1 MRDHGPTRRRPA
13 LAGSVAA
20 RYAGARNRTNVRTVT
35 TTYVALDL
43 ETTGLDLEED
53 AITEIGAVRFDAEGR
68 VLDTF
73 ETLVNPGR
81 PIPQFVQ
88 QLTGVTD
95 EAVARAPA
103 LPCVADGLRAFI
115 GDGPIVGQNVGF
127 DLAYLRHGG
136 IDVPGRVIDVAE
148 LSRYLLPLAGGRGL
162 MQLAESLGITP
173 GVHHRAL
180 SDAQTAADI
189 FVALRRRAEA
199 LEAAQRLQL
208 ARLVGMHNEA
218 LAEVIAGDRWGEIPA
233 GERLMPAV
241 RPPEPVEPLVR
252 HEPRQP
258 LPAGTL
264 DRVFDAAGGSIDD
277 FEERPQQR
285 TMAEAVREAL
295 AEGGH
300 FLIEAGTGVGKS
312 LAYLVPAALHAIRNG
327 ERVVISTNTI
337 ALQEQLLSKDIPALR
352 EMLLAAGAI
361 TDPSEFRASL
371 LKGRGNYLCLRRWTA
386 SYAMSLADP
395 DFAHLGASLLLWL
408 PVTTTGDRS
417 ELNFDSG
424 DWRTWPRVSAR
435 DTDCLQKQNLWVR
448 DGTCFLARARK
459 AAESAHILVVNHALL
474 LADIASGGSALPPF
488 DHLILDEAHNLE
500 DQATKQFG
508 ASVAVRDTWEALD
521 GIHRRAGRDHRE
533 SGVVPLLRAL
543 PEGAAT
549 AAAGELESAVI
560 AAGPL
565 IAPCFEAL
573 GALVP
578 ARGDDDRMLV
588 DGDLRGQPGWQAVV
602 AAWDRLNR
610 ALRDVTGRAEAAA
623 RAVEDAAVVDQ
634 PDVLAGEIQTAARR
648 VDDLRAR
655 MGELVAH
662 ADEGTIVWLTRDGKT
677 TAMITAAPVEVGPTL
692 WTQLFSGRRT
702 VVATSATLAAA
713 GSMDYAAQRLG
724 LESYR
729 TLQLG
734 SPFDY
739 RSSTLLAAITDVPE
753 PNEAGYH
760 QGVADAIVQLATAS
774 EGRALALFTSTA
786 ALERVA
792 ELVRGPLEEQ
802 GIAVLAQ
809 GIDGSPRQL
818 TDNLRTTPRT
828 LVLGN
833 QGFWEG
839 VDIRGDALSML
850 IITRLPFSPPTDPVH
865 RARSSRYANPF
876 GEYTLPAAV
885 LKFRQGF
892 GRLIRDRTDR
902 GVVAVLDKR
911 IYTRRYGDEFVMALP
926 SCTKVRAPAE
936 VVALR
941 AGEWLEQ

>member
-1 MRDHGPTRRRPA
+1 M
-13 LAGSVAA
+13 
-20 RYAGARNRTNVRTVT
+20 T

-43 ETTGLDLEED
+43 ETTGLDLEHD

-95 EAVARAPA
+95 EAVAGAPD
-103 LPCVADGLRAFI
+103 LSCVADGLRAFI
-115 GDGPIVGQNVGF
+115 GDAPIVGQNIGF
-127 DLAYLRHGG
+127 DLAYLRQGG
-136 IDVPGRVIDVAE
+136 IELPVRAIDLVE
-148 LSRYLLPLAGGRGL
+148 LSRYLLPFAGGRGL
-162 MQLAESLGITP
+162 MQLAEALGVTP
-173 GVHHRAL
+173 GSHHRAL
-180 SDAQTAADI
+180 ADAQTAADI
-189 FVALRRRAEA
+189 FVAMVRKAAE
-199 LEAAQRLQL
+199 LEAAQRVQL

-218 LAEVIAGDRWGEIPA
+218 LAEVIAGDEWRDLAP
-233 GERLMPAV
+233 GERLMPV
-241 RPPEPVEPLVR
+241 IRPPQPLEPLVR
-252 HEPRQP
+252 RDPREPVP
-258 LPAGTL
+258 VGALAP
-264 DRVFDAAGGSIDD
+264 VFAAAGGSIDG

-295 AEGGH
+295 ADGGH
-300 FLIEAGTGVGKS
+300 HLIEAGTGVGKS

-327 ERVVISTNTI
+327 ERIVISTNTI

-352 EMLLAAGAI
+352 QMLLDSGAI
-361 TDPSEFRASL
+361 KDPSEFRASL

-408 PVTTTGDRS
+408 PNTETGDRS
-417 ELNFDSG
+417 ELNFDSS
-424 DWRTWPRVSAR
+424 DWRTWPRLSAR
-435 DTDCLQKQNLWVR
+435 DTDCLAKHNMWVR

-459 AAESAHILVVNHALL
+459 AAETAHILVVNHALL

-508 ASVAVRDTWEALD
+508 SSVASRDAWEALE

-549 AAAGELESAVI
+549 IAAGALESAVT
-560 AAGPL
+560 AAGPF

-588 DGDLRGQPGWQAVV
+588 DADLRAQPGWQAVV
-602 AAWDRLNR
+602 AAWDKLNR
-610 ALRDVTGRAEAAA
+610 ALREVTSRADAAA
-623 RAVEDAAVVDQ
+623 RAVEDAAVIDQ
-634 PDVLAGEIQTAARR
+634 PDVLAGEIQTAARK
-648 VDDLRAR
+648 VDDLRSR
-655 MGELVAH
+655 MLGLVSNI
-662 ADEGTIVWLTRDGKT
+662 DDGTIVWLTRDGRS

-692 WTQLFSGRRT
+692 WDQLFSGRRT

-713 GSMDYAAQRLG
+713 GSMEYAAQRLG
-724 LESYR
+724 LQSYH

-739 RSSTLLAAITDVPE
+739 RSSTLLAAVNDVPE

-760 QGVADAIVQLATAS
+760 EGVAEAIVRLATAT

-792 ELVRGPLEEQ
+792 ELVRGPLEEA

-818 TDNLRTTPRT
+818 TENLRTTPRT

-839 VDIRGDALSML
+839 VDIRGDALSLL

-865 RARSSRYANPF
+865 RARSALYENPF
-876 GEYTLPAAV
+876 GQYSLPAAI

-911 IYTRRYGDEFVMALP
+911 IYSRRYGDEFVAALP
-926 SCTKVRAPAE
+926 PCTKVRAAAE

-941 AGEWLEQ
+941 AAEWLER